1 MATKNE
7 IQQALFQAMK
17 DHNEPAKRTLK
28 MVISAIKQVE
38 IDKRIDLTENDILAL
53 IQREIKTRNEAIDD
67 AKKLDRQD
75 LITLASED
83 IKVLETFLPKQLSQE
98 ELKVLAEKVIQ
109 ETGASSAKDMGNV
122 MKLLLPL
129 LEGRASNQEAS
140 SMVKSL
146 LS

>member
-53 IQREIKTRNEAIDD
+53 IQKEIKTRNEAIDD